1 MLKLT
6 NRKTTETFSYKYI
19 ILINN
24 KKFEILSNLNDNE
37 VDNLLLKLS
46 QIWDELK
53 SYKVLDCIEFEYN
66 NENYGIT
73 FDVLRNYL

>member
-6 NRKTTETFSYKYI
+6 NRKTKETFSYKYI

-24 KKFEILSNLNDNE
+24 IEFEILSNLDENQ
-37 VDNLLLKLS
+37 VDNLLLEMTK
-46 QIWDELK
+46 QWEELK
-53 SYKVLDCIEFEYN
+53 SYKVLDYIEFEYN

>member
-19 ILINN
+19 ILING
-24 KKFEILSNLNDNE
+24 KKFEILSNLTESE
-37 VDNLLLKLS
+37 VDNLLLQMARL
-46 QIWDELK
+46 WEELK